1 MSILER
7 HPWVPTP
14 PASPVMDHMTS
25 CYIWLSVHVVVC
37 TLHPRAT
44 TASASL
50 SPENVGDATHGCTLS
65 HLTHSH
71 TLSHTHLTRSHTQ
84 THPTSSHMHTPT
96 HSSDMLPHSY
106 TLTHLY
112 THSRNRLTHTPTHC
126 PTPDVLTHSCTHSPG
141 TLGEGAEAAAGAWR
155 VPGASRVAAAVTC
168 CDVAGGAA
176 SGSDVSCRARGSFH
190 FRVMHLLINKP

>member
-1 MSILER
+1 
-7 HPWVPTP
+7 
-14 PASPVMDHMTS
+14 MTS
-25 CYIWLSVHVVVC
+25 CYIWLSVYVVVC
-37 TLHPRAT
+37 TPHPRAT

-65 HLTHSH
+65 YLTHSHMHSH
-71 TLSHTHLTRSHTQ
+71 TLSHTHLTRSHTLSHTHLIRSHTQ

-96 HSSDMLPHSY
+96 HSPQMLTHSY
-106 TLTHLY
+106 T
-112 THSRNRLTHTPTHC
+112 
-126 PTPDVLTHSCTHSPG
+126 LTHSCTHSPD
-141 TLGEGAEAAAGAWR
+141 TLREGAEAAAGAWR

-190 FRVMHLLINKP
+190 FRVMHLLINGP